1 MILDSMDP
9 QSEKAPGLHL
19 PQPSVG
25 EGMAFHAQYEDMPQ
39 KGEVF
44 NVSPERGGS
53 QQPAAP
59 VAAMPQPV
67 APAPLTSAGDDT
79 QGAAPQQQAVPL
91 DDSAADDL
99 DREWVN
105 KAKMIVEKT
114 KDDPYVQSNEISK
127 VKADYLKIRYNK
139 HIKVTQDR
147 SS

>member
-25 EGMAFHAQYEDMPQ
+25 EGVDFHAQYEDMPQ

-44 NVSPERGGS
+44 NASPEQGGS
-53 QQPAAP
+53 QPPAAP
-59 VAAMPQPV
+59 VAVIPQPAAA
-67 APAPLTSAGDDT
+67 APTSASDDT
-79 QGAAPQQQAVPL
+79 QGAAPKPQAVPL
-91 DDSAADDL
+91 DDNAADDL
-99 DREWVN
+99 DKEWVN

-127 VKADYLKIRYNK
+127 AKADYLKIRYNK